1 MFDSRLYEA
10 GRVATSPIS
19 GDPFS
24 TVTVLD
30 ASWFVIRITI
40 ARHGTGDFP
49 APFAIRTVTP
59 FRYRP
64 LRLSV
69 VHGIVRVLVDDV
81 VELEDLRLFGGEA
94 VDYRNTVLFVQ
105 TDIVE

>member
-1 MFDSRLYEA
+1 MFNSRLYEA

-24 TVTVLD
+24 TITILD
-30 ASWFVIRITI
+30 TGRLVIRITI
-40 ARHGTGDFP
+40 ARNRAGDFP
-49 APFAIRTVTP
+49 APLAIRTVTP
-59 FRYRP
+59 LRYRP

-81 VELEDLRLFGGEA
+81 VELEDLRLLGGEA
-94 VDYRNTVLFVQ
+94 VDYRNTVLLVQ
-105 TDIVE
+105 ADIVE